1 MLTGLDPHPAPTP
14 LNNSVSISGTRLP
27 LYYITMLKFSK
38 LTEYELLELQ
48 EDLKT
53 IFMIKKNNYIH
64 DLNDEE
70 IEEIKFYKRL
80 FKKISDELEDIN
92 V

>member
-1 MLTGLDPHPAPTP
+1 
-14 LNNSVSISGTRLP
+14 
-27 LYYITMLKFSK
+27 MLKFSK
-38 LTEYELLELQ
+38 LTEYQLLELQ

-70 IEEIKFYKRL
+70 IQEIKYYKRFFQKYRMNL
-80 FKKISDELEDIN
+80 KI
-92 V
+92 

>member
-1 MLTGLDPHPAPTP
+1 
-14 LNNSVSISGTRLP
+14 
-27 LYYITMLKFSK
+27 MLKFGK
-38 LTEYELLELQ
+38 LKEYELLELQ

-53 IFMIKKNNYIH
+53 IFMIKKNDYID
-64 DLNDEE
+64 DLDDEE
-70 IEEIKFYKRL
+70 IEEIKYYKRL